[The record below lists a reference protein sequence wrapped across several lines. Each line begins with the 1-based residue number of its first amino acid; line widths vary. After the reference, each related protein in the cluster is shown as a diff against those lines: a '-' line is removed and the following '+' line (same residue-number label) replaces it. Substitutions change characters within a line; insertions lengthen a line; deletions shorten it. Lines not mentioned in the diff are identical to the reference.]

1 LTDWIQAE
9 VNQIVKRLCGVAISV
24 SHQMQNYPA
33 VVDSFAQNRRAP
45 PAMNTACMA
54 IAMCGDQFTEPKE
67 QQSILDVLVYTDTK
81 HAWPTK
87 EIQDR
92 LKEAWNWTSP

>member
-1 LTDWIQAE
+1 
-9 VNQIVKRLCGVAISV
+9 VRQIVKRLCGVAIS
-24 SHQMQNYPA
+24 
-33 VVDSFAQNRRAP
+33 NRRAP

-54 IAMCGDQFTEPKE
+54 IAMIGDQFENRRE
-67 QQSILDVLVYTDTK
+67 QHSILDVLVYTDTK

-92 LKEAWNWTSP
+92 LKEAWGWDNSHE

>member
-1 LTDWIQAE
+1 
-9 VNQIVKRLCGVAISV
+9 
-24 SHQMQNYPA
+24 
-33 VVDSFAQNRRAP
+33 
-45 PAMNTACMA
+45 MNTACMA
-54 IAMCGDQFTEPKE
+54 IAMCGDQFTEPRE

-92 LKEAWNWTSP
+92 LKDAWGWSESM